1 MFTTQQSKR
10 LYTLISAGG
19 ILGTTIGS
27 LMTRRLAI
35 WVGTDNIL
43 LIFIGGMILAALL
56 NEFTEKIVGTP
67 LQSRVKQGKQTPK
80 QNQMLVIKEFIRHAK
95 ESVLLRYMVVLLAIP
110 NMILPLLDYQFNVMV
125 DEHFASEALTLQFFG
140 IFRGVSNALMFVLL
154 MGSSRLITRWGV
166 PTSLLFHPINY
177 CIAFGGIF
185 LRFDIFAG
193 VYARFTTEMLKTIL
207 NNPARAILYNFFPE
221 RHRSMIR
228 LVLRGSVVRAADFA
242 GSGLLTLIR
251 GIMEP
256 RMLSLVALPLA
267 LTWVITSFRLKKAYP
282 GILIQSLKENH
293 TDWQQVEE
301 DQLQLMANDTSSIGV
316 FQQGLASKE
325 PKVSLLCGQFL
336 TRTQPDLWVES
347 LLAAIVPKPPME
359 QQQLLGLLT
368 SDNIGSHRS
377 KVYELADSAP
387 VDALPHWLEALT
399 RIDPNESG
407 QFLEKFLSHPDTS
420 VKAAA
425 YTGVCLGCNLD
436 THQEYRQR
444 MDEWLTRD
452 AALVR
457 LAVKVLSKTGD
468 SFYATELVKIFSQT
482 TETDLKAWALE
493 GLSRMN
499 HENILSFA
507 IQAATEASSK
517 VRISSLNALWTA
529 APENLPELLMIFLKD
544 PDPDIRAEASK
555 RVETLGEKIIPILL
569 RNLAQPSRCLKEES
583 FLLLDRIGFPKA
595 DLSRFVL
602 ARIQQACHYLACA
615 NALENHTQGDFIRLL
630 KNSLMEKYQET
641 IEIVLRVVGGME
653 FSQQMRIILRAVQSG
668 KQKDIDNVIEVLEN
682 TLHPALGHALIPLLS
697 DIPITEK
704 LLASCKAM
712 KIRPIIASSLAQ
724 EVDLLAQD
732 PDPAIKALCIYAAGD
747 IQVLLPD
754 VLGRFREDPDEMVS
768 EAALW
773 AAQRLENKSVS
784 PDTQTG
790 FSLADKTLYL
800 TKSTLFKRVK
810 TGDLMVIAR
819 ACRFVSYSAGETIFQ
834 ENQISMGIFFL
845 CQGNLG
851 VSCSTIA
858 DMGSVAT
865 HLAST
870 KVAGEMAWM
879 DSHGPLYTLTATS
892 ACLLLEMDGL
902 DFSNLLAD
910 FPQVVINLCKNHSQ
924 QIRVYQQMI
933 SKGRPIPLVRP
944 V

>member
-43 LIFIGGMILAALL
+43 LIFIGGMILAAVL
-56 NEFTEKIVGTP
+56 NEFTEKVVGTP

-95 ESVLLRYMVVLLAIP
+95 ESTLVRYMVLLLAIP

-125 DEHFASEALTLQFFG
+125 DQHFASEALTLQFFG
-140 IFRGVSNALMFVLL
+140 IFRGVSNGLMFVLL

-193 VYARFTTEMLKTIL
+193 VYARFTTEMLKTVL
-207 NNPARAILYNFFPE
+207 NNPARSILYNFFPE

-267 LTWVITSFRLKKAYP
+267 LTWVVISFRLKKAYP

-301 DQLQLMANDTSSIGV
+301 DQLQLMANDTSSIRI
-316 FQQGLASKE
+316 FQQGLTSKD

-336 TRTQPDLWVES
+336 TRTRPDLLVEP
-347 LLAAIVPKPPME
+347 LLAAIVHKPPSE
-359 QQQLLGLLT
+359 QQLLLGLLT
-368 SDNIGSHRS
+368 ADNIGSHRS
-377 KVYELADSAP
+377 KVYELAGVAP
-387 VDALPHWLEALT
+387 VDVLPFWLEALT
-399 RIDPNESG
+399 RIDPRESDL
-407 QFLEKFLSHPDTS
+407 FLEKFLSHPDS
-420 VKAAA
+420 LVKAAA

-444 MDEWLTRD
+444 MDEWLTQD

-468 SFYATELVKIFSQT
+468 AFYATELVKVFSQT

-507 IQAATEASSK
+507 LQAATDASSK
-517 VRISSLNALWTA
+517 VRISSLNAFSTA
-529 APENLPELLMIFLKD
+529 SPENLGQLLMIFLKD
-544 PDPDIRAEASK
+544 PDPGIRADASK
-555 RVETLGEKIIPILL
+555 RVEALGERIIPHLL

-583 FLLLDRIGFPKA
+583 LLLLDRIGFPKA

-615 NALENHTQGDFIRLL
+615 NALENRTQGDFIRLL
-630 KNSLMEKYQET
+630 KNSLMEKHQET

-682 TLHPALGHALIPLLS
+682 TLHPALSHALIPLLS
-697 DIPITEK
+697 DIPIMEK
-704 LLASCKAM
+704 LSASCKAM
-712 KIRPIIASSLAQ
+712 KIRPIFATSLAQ

-747 IQVLLPD
+747 ILTLLPD
-754 VLGRFREDPDEMVS
+754 VLGRFRQDPDEMVS
-768 EAALW
+768 EAAQW

-784 PDTQTG
+784 PELQTG

-810 TGDLMVIAR
+810 TGDLMAIAR
-819 ACRFVSYSAGETIFQ
+819 ACRFVSYPAGETIFQ
-834 ENQISMGIFFL
+834 ENKTVMGVYFL

-865 HLAST
+865 HLALT

-879 DSHGPLYTLTATS
+879 DRHGPLYTLTATS
-892 ACLLLEMDGL
+892 ACLLLEMEGQN
-902 DFSNLLAD
+902 FSNLLAD
-910 FPQVVINLCKNHSQ
+910 FPQVVINLCKNYSQ